1 MCGIFIALSKTNA
14 LSKKIC
20 FDSIKD
26 LFNRGPDILKTNYFL
41 NNTLFI
47 ANTVL
52 SITGKLNKSKNL
64 VSSQNKNFFISFN
77 GEIYNYKL
85 LNDTYINEKRFETD
99 TEVLVNLH
107 QKLKFDKI
115 PSILNGMFSYAVLDF
130 KKKQIKIATDPQGEK
145 NIYYYNDSKYFV
157 VSSTIK
163 SIILFLKKNEIN
175 LEIDQTVIKDYFST
189 RHYMPVGNTCFKK
202 LRILNNANILEINL
216 RNYQLNKKCYENPIN
231 WISEKEYN
239 AYLKMSEDEVL
250 EKLDFELNTQAKLM
264 IPKKNFGCVFSG
276 GIDSSLQ
283 SAILS
288 KHGNP
293 HMLLNI
299 NHINKDKIHRRFNI
313 FEKYIQRKIKIKK
326 IDRSKYIDFADKCS
340 SVLSSPFFTHDL
352 PSRMILSQEFKKNN
366 CKVFFGADG
375 CDELLGGQ
383 QIYLKSF
390 KNLKKSMNN
399 SPYSSASKESFFL
412 KNYKTSQKY
421 REILNRNW
429 LKSLQ
434 KYSFIKNKSERN
446 ILASLFC
453 DYFVQSV
460 NVANKSTDLICCDN
474 SVEPRNIFIQKN
486 IIKLFINLP
495 LKYKINYSVSDNLK
509 QKYILKKLFI
519 KYFDKKMI
527 FKKEGFSGFPEALH
541 KKNFE
546 LNKYLKDIEVL
557 QKSLSY
563 YDQQNYDRDLN
574 WKISNIE
581 IFIKKNYNFFSHD

>member
-546 LNKYLKDIEVL
+546 LNKYLKNIEVL

>member
-546 LNKYLKDIEVL
+546 LNKYLKNIEVL

-581 IFIKKNYNFFSHD
+581 IFIKKNYNFISHD

>member
-581 IFIKKNYNFFSHD
+581 IFIKKNYNFISHD